1 MAAWN
6 NVLALKNDPKN
17 LKLVNLLAEKTR
29 QGKIA
34 WSKSATGLTASVG
47 GAISGAMQLSFV
59 LRPNILST
67 IGIGS
72 ESWELFTVRESLK
85 DILKVEN
92 KPDMSRI
99 ILGGVEKDPLIEEV
113 EGLFRAATQTVKD
126 DIDKAIEKLE
136 KL

>member
-59 LRPNILST
+59 LRPNVLSF
-67 IGIGS
+67 IGS

-92 KPDMSRI
+92 KPDMSRV
-99 ILGGVEKDPLIEEV
+99 ILSGGE
-113 EGLFRAATQTVKD
+113 
-126 DIDKAIEKLE
+126 
-136 KL
+136 